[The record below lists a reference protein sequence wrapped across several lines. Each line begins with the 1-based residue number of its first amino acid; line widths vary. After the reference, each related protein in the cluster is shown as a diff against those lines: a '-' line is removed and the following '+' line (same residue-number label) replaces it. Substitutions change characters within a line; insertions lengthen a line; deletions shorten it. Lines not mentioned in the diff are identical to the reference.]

1 MQSMGTS
8 QSPSSTP
15 TQPLHEARRVSMATT
30 VRPARLRQYSSAPY
44 QAEECVVSTLARAGA
59 APSLSRDP
67 DTRAGCPSAA
77 QGNRGRPH
85 FCIPPA
91 PPNPP
96 PATSRFFG
104 ALESVATATSFPPPS
119 MMLPRCPAGD
129 RRLSG
134 CRLGHLTRIGTGV
147 GRWKS
152 PGESIRA
159 VEGAR
164 SQRCVAR
171 DNADSATTRTPRHA
185 CLPSLLRPIPGLG
198 QEEETPGLCS

>member
-1 MQSMGTS
+1 MRGIHTRSRWG
-8 QSPSSTP
+8 
-15 TQPLHEARRVSMATT
+15 
-30 VRPARLRQYSSAPY
+30 
-44 QAEECVVSTLARAGA
+44 GA
-59 APSLSRDP
+59 ISLSRP
-67 DTRAGCPSAA
+67 RHARRMSLRCTRQ
-77 QGNRGRPH
+77 QGEATLLHPTS
-85 FCIPPA
+85 PPK
-91 PPNPP
+91 PP

-171 DNADSATTRTPRHA
+171 DNADTATTRTPRHA